1 MGTHSDTG
9 LHPDMLVFTASR
21 GASLNEVQVTV
32 WSRNEIK
39 KGDILHSSIFNKWDT
54 PEKFVGGVE
63 VVEILERRDSHGAL
77 ENPKDK
83 VKTYYTIL
91 GSTFMYIKEK
101 TKAQKGLEQKVEK
114 KRKGKA
120 E

>member
-9 LHPDMLVFTASR
+9 LHPDMMVFTSHR

-39 KGDILHSSIFNKWDT
+39 KGDILQSSIFNKYDT
-54 PEKFVGGVE
+54 PEKFVSGVE
-63 VVEILERRDSHGAL
+63 VVEIIERKDSRGVW

-83 VKTYYTIL
+83 VKTHYTIL
-91 GSTFMYIKEK
+91 GSTFMSEMVK
-101 TKAQKGLEQKVEK
+101 TQAQKGLEEKAEK